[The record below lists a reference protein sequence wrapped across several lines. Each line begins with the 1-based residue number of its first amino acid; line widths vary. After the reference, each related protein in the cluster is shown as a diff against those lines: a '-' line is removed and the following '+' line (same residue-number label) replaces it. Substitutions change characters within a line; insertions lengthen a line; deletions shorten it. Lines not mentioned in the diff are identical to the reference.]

1 MALSICLIDL
11 IRLAIIK
18 YMTIDSFARL
28 CNSCKCV
35 MKGSHGSNDKVI
47 TVNRC
52 KSYLQHHIY
61 GRGGLGQMAVWSV
74 WHISNKA
81 ISGVAC

>member
-1 MALSICLIDL
+1 
-11 IRLAIIK
+11 
-18 YMTIDSFARL
+18 MTIDGFARL

-35 MKGSHGSNDKVI
+35 MKGNHGSNDKAI

-52 KSYLQHHIY
+52 KSYLQYHIY